1 MNNVKRNTE
10 TRKKET
16 IVNDAAITFGETIGH
31 VALAIWSLLYLF
43 IVGPIMF
50 VVNLVRGE
58 EKNNSAVV
66 KGLRNVIPKKK
77 KASNIKAAQRV
88 LLRFPGMLVQVPGTQ
103 EYNDLTHNA
112 QKGLMD
118 QKAMNTLLNGAT
130 RSAAETVS
138 NEVRNAAI
146 KLGLWFVFVTGVSI
160 YIHWQNP

>member
-10 TRKKET
+10 ARKKET

-50 VVNLVRGE
+50 IVNLVRGE

-77 KASNIKAAQRV
+77 KASNIKAA
-88 LLRFPGMLVQVPGTQ
+88 
-103 EYNDLTHNA
+103 
-112 QKGLMD
+112 
-118 QKAMNTLLNGAT
+118 
-130 RSAAETVS
+130 
-138 NEVRNAAI
+138 
-146 KLGLWFVFVTGVSI
+146 
-160 YIHWQNP
+160 